1 MPENASTPRGATT
14 IHNEASREERAY
26 RESVWRANKCAPQAT
41 AAVVIA
47 CCETTLPS
55 ASRSRPS
62 TLHQGLGYTRV
73 VALLASFFVRTDRR
87 RLCTGSDARDTA
99 DTVPK
104 MKLST
109 LALLP
114 AAASA
119 FVPSVSNN
127 VPLTS
132 ALSAVK
138 TGPEGTPAGSKE
150 EDLALTLEII
160 MNSMGSGV
168 ADEGSDDAAAPAAE
182 EAPKKAKKAKK
193 KKKSPPAE
201 EPAMDVSKLDIRVGV
216 IQEAWEH
223 EEADKLF
230 CEKIDIGEE
239 EPRQIASG
247 LRAYY
252 NSEDLA
258 GRRVCVLANLKA
270 RKLVGF
276 PSHGMVLCA
285 STEDGSS
292 VVFVDP
298 PADAAIGERVMC
310 EGFDGEPATENQVGK
325 KKILD
330 KVFPDLKTNDS
341 GVATYQ
347 GVPLTAGSGSC
358 VAEGGLA
365 GAQVS

>member
-1 MPENASTPRGATT
+1 MTFSDACPSEN
-14 IHNEASREERAY
+14 
-26 RESVWRANKCAPQAT
+26 
-41 AAVVIA
+41 
-47 CCETTLPS
+47 ETTSP
-55 ASRSRPS
+55 RSR
-62 TLHQGLGYTRV
+62 
-73 VALLASFFVRTDRR
+73 AS
-87 RLCTGSDARDTA
+87 
-99 DTVPK
+99 K
-104 MKLST
+104 MKIST

-114 AAASA
+114 AVASA
-119 FVPSVSNN
+119 FVPLASNN
-127 VPLTS
+127 ALVVGAS
-132 ALSAVK
+132 SSLSAGVV
-138 TGPEGTPAGSKE
+138 TGPGGNAAGSKE

-160 MNSMGSGV
+160 MNSMGPDLG
-168 ADEGSDDAAAPAAE
+168 EGGGDTEAPAPVGE
-182 EAPKKAKKAKK
+182 DAPKKAKKAKK
-193 KKKSPPAE
+193 KKKSPPPEDAAAE
-201 EPAMDVSKLDIRVGV
+201 MDVSKLDIRVGV

-247 LRAYY
+247 LRAFYKT
-252 NSEDLA
+252 EDLV
-258 GRRVCVLANLKA
+258 GRRVCVLANLKK
-270 RKLVGF
+270 RKLLGF

-310 EGFDGEPATENQVGK
+310 EGFDGEPATENQIGK

-330 KVFPDLKTNDS
+330 KVFPDLQTDGS
-341 GVATYQ
+341 GVATFK

-365 GAQVS
+365 NAQVS

>member
-1 MPENASTPRGATT
+1 MRVS
-14 IHNEASREERAY
+14 
-26 RESVWRANKCAPQAT
+26 NKM
-41 AAVVIA
+41 
-47 CCETTLPS
+47 
-55 ASRSRPS
+55 R
-62 TLHQGLGYTRV
+62 
-73 VALLASFFVRTDRR
+73 F
-87 RLCTGSDARDTA
+87 
-99 DTVPK
+99 
-104 MKLST
+104 ST

-119 FVPSVSNN
+119 FAPLASNN

-138 TGPEGTPAGSKE
+138 TGPEGSPAASKE

-160 MNSMGSGV
+160 MNSMGSNV
-168 ADEGSDDAAAPAAE
+168 AEEGGDAAAPAAE

-201 EPAMDVSKLDIRVGV
+201 EPVAFDVSKLDIRVGV

-252 NSEDLA
+252 KAEDLV

-330 KVFPDLKTNDS
+330 KVFPDLKTDSS

-358 VAEGGLA
+358 VAQGGLA
-365 GAQVS
+365 DAQVS

>member
-1 MPENASTPRGATT
+1 MRHAET
-14 IHNEASREERAY
+14 IS
-26 RESVWRANKCAPQAT
+26 
-41 AAVVIA
+41 
-47 CCETTLPS
+47 
-55 ASRSRPS
+55 
-62 TLHQGLGYTRV
+62 
-73 VALLASFFVRTDRR
+73 
-87 RLCTGSDARDTA
+87 
-99 DTVPK
+99 K
-104 MKLST
+104 MKISTISKMRISTVST

-114 AAASA
+114 AVASA
-119 FVPSVSNN
+119 FVPLASNN
-127 VPLTS
+127 ALVVGTS
-132 ALSAVK
+132 SSLLSAGVV
-138 TGPEGTPAGSKE
+138 TGPGGKAAGSKE

-160 MNSMGSGV
+160 MNSMGPDLGGGGG
-168 ADEGSDDAAAPAAE
+168 DTDASAPVGE
-182 EAPKKAKKAKK
+182 DAPKKAKKPKK
-193 KKKSPPAE
+193 KKKSPPPEDAAAE
-201 EPAMDVSKLDIRVGV
+201 MDVSKLDIRVGV

-252 NSEDLA
+252 TTEDLV
-258 GRRVCVLANLKA
+258 GRRVCVLANLKK
-270 RKLVGF
+270 RKLLGF
-276 PSHGMVLCA
+276 QSHGMVLCA

-310 EGFDGEPATENQVGK
+310 EGFDGEPATENQIGK

-330 KVFPDLKTNDS
+330 KVFPDLQTDGS
-341 GVATYQ
+341 GVATFK

-365 GAQVS
+365 NAQVS